1 MTAGGDLDGSDA
13 PITLG
18 AGVPCGECGTASTP
32 APEGNTRYCE
42 ACLPV
47 VADRL
52 LRKGTPI
59 VRYRYP
65 EAVFGADDANVRA
78 VKRAAAKAGRTW
90 APSRKGDD
98 ERTAAHRAAVARLVE
113 VLRGTDTARLRY
125 WAGVTMIDG
134 RWCGASGTGAYWAV
148 ASRLVNGL
156 AKAELRRRGD
166 AWRAAGLGVFATVEA
181 VRAAGIDEAGRPAR
195 HGSREVGVL
204 PRAA

>member
-1 MTAGGDLDGSDA
+1 MSIS

-18 AGVPCGECGTASTP
+18 AAVPCGECGDTFTP
-32 APEGNTRYCE
+32 APDGSARYCD

-52 LRKGTPI
+52 RRKGTPI
-59 VRYRYP
+59 TRYRYP
-65 EAVFGADDANVRA
+65 EAVFGDDANVRA

-98 ERTAAHRAAVARLVE
+98 GRTAEHRAAVAKLVE

-148 ASRLVNGL
+148 ASGLVAEH
-156 AKAELRRRGD
+156 AKAELRRRGE
-166 AWRAAGLGVFATVEA
+166 AWRAVGLGPFATVEA
-181 VRAAGIDEAGRPAR
+181 VRVAGFDEGGRPAR
-195 HGSREVGVL
+195 HGSGEIGPSR
-204 PRAA
+204 RAA

>member
-18 AGVPCGECGTASTP
+18 PGVPCGECGTAFTP

-125 WAGVTMIDG
+125 WAGVTMIDVG
-134 RWCGASGTGAYWAV
+134 GAARVERGPIGPSHRGSSTDSRKPNCAGGGMRGALPVSVCSPRSRRSG
-148 ASRLVNGL
+148 
-156 AKAELRRRGD
+156 RRGST
-166 AWRAAGLGVFATVEA
+166 RRA
-181 VRAAGIDEAGRPAR
+181 VRLGADAGR
-195 HGSREVGVL
+195 
-204 PRAA
+204 